1 MKIEKVY
8 NNIRYT
14 LSNEDLQVGDK
25 VYPIARGRCLDGGGW
40 ILHDI
45 EFESKYVKGLNTSG
59 FPDEPHTIL
68 DLNYDNG
75 RQCKPYQVRTN
86 YGFSP
91 IERYYKII
99 KLEERVK
106 VKESMF
112 GGSYEW
118 IEIKNS

>member
-45 EFESKYVKGLNTSG
+45 DFRYFMTG

-75 RQCKPYQVRTN
+75 RQGKPYQVRTN

-112 GGSYEW
+112 GGYYEW
-118 IEIKNS
+118 IEIN